1 MIINNLLKKIV
12 NVKTE
17 NILILLYIPYMII
30 NTSRANTDFIL
41 SAIVIHLLLLIGV
54 YYSTYTTRQNLKEY
68 IYKLKPIKIKLI
80 DLQGIKKEIFTKAF
94 NNIPTTAIIKNKTTF

>member
-1 MIINNLLKKIV
+1 MIINNLLKNIV

-54 YYSTYTTRQNLKEY
+54 YYSTYTTRQN
-68 IYKLKPIKIKLI
+68 
-80 DLQGIKKEIFTKAF
+80 
-94 NNIPTTAIIKNKTTF
+94 